1 MDSYIKNEF
10 LDCST
15 SFGNIQPH
23 QFDWIDMSTG
33 PVGYLHHWSSRKLVH
48 PKGGSHDPGND
59 TNLVVNSTKDDPSRL
74 QFRFVAV
81 DGAGHFG
88 YIEHVSSGK
97 IVHPK
102 GGSLDPGNDTNL
114 VLHSNR
120 HAGALFGFD
129 EENIV
134 IMHKGGKIWHPK
146 GGKPDPGNDTPLV
159 LNSDRHDAAKFF
171 FGNLGGDCIS
181 PYPTPNLSGDWK
193 LLQAFVTPLADH
205 TYSVT
210 YTVGKSVTKSQ
221 TTQNAWNVSVGAAKD
236 LFSASAE
243 YSGFVQK
250 SSSTTWKE
258 EMQQKYTINVKKGQS
273 VWVWQY
279 VFGISQY
286 DDEIRFQSTIIGDTD
301 SQDKK
306 PVI

>member
-1 MDSYIKNEF
+1 M
-10 LDCST
+10 
-15 SFGNIQPH
+15 QPH
-23 QFDWIDMSTG
+23 QFDWNDMSTG
-33 PVGYLHHWSSRKLVH
+33 PIGYLHHWSSRKLVH
-48 PKGGSHDPGND
+48 PKGGSHHPGNGTD
-59 TNLVVNSTKDDPSRL
+59 LVLNSAKDDQSSYRL

-81 DGAGHFG
+81 DRAGHFG

-102 GGSLDPGNDTNL
+102 GKGSLDPGNETNL
-114 VLHSNR
+114 ILHSNR

-129 EENIV
+129 EENLV
-134 IMHKGGKIWHPK
+134 ILHKGGKTWHPK

-159 LNSDRHDAAKFF
+159 LHSNRHDAAKFF
-171 FGNLGGDCIS
+171 FGSLEGKKIS
-181 PYPTPNLSGDWK
+181 PYPKPILFGDWK

-210 YTVGKSVTKSQ
+210 YTVGKSVTESQ
-221 TTQNAWNVSVGAAKD
+221 TTQHAWNVSVKVAKGF
-236 LFSASAE
+236 FSASGE

-250 SSSTTWKE
+250 SSSTTWNE
-258 EMQQKYTINVKKGQS
+258 EREQKYTINVKKGQS

-286 DDEIRFQSTIIGDTD
+286 DDEMCFQSTVIGDTD